1 MAGRVCATCARLR
14 CYALRMDPTAE
25 GRKQIPYTLAVPAE
39 MTNIIV
45 RGRYLKV
52 LEDCL
57 FKVSGQKEAESEG
70 KVYME

>member
-1 MAGRVCATCARLR
+1 
-14 CYALRMDPTAE
+14 MDPTAE